1 MFPNSSRLIAAAAML
16 LPLLALLTACASG
29 PQTGSAPVQFSGDRL
44 VNKAGM
50 TLYTY
55 DKDPAGK
62 SACSGQCAA
71 AWPPLLATASDQ
83 AGGDFSIIARDDGAR
98 QWAYDGKPL
107 YTWVK
112 DQKPGD
118 RTGDNLN
125 KVWHAAGK
133 APDIEQPGGG
143 Y

>member
-1 MFPNSSRLIAAAAML
+1 MKANTARTLLAAAAL
-16 LPLLALLTACASG
+16 LPLLYACATG
-29 PQTGSAPVQFSGDRL
+29 PMAGSAPVQFSGDRL

-62 SACSGQCAA
+62 STCNGACAGN
-71 AWPPLLATASDQ
+71 WPPLMASATDK
-83 AGGDFSIIARDDGAR
+83 AGGDFSIIARDDGSR

-118 RTGDNLN
+118 RTGDNFN
-125 KVWHAAGK
+125 KVWHAVTKAG
-133 APDIEQPGGG
+133 PIEQPGGG